1 MSAKKNFE
9 SIDTRN
15 QRKPGKVEE
24 AMSQAT
30 SRRGQQPKAT
40 EEEAKE
46 RRKNMKTQGRNG
58 AKLKRIN
65 MAFSDENYDFLFTV
79 GQFKG
84 LSITAYVNEIIAAYR
99 QTHGVNEEILQQ
111 LRELMDKIDQIEA
124 AAPTEEEQKQIKK
137 EIDSLKQ
144 GLADKF

>member
-1 MSAKKNFE
+1 MPKKTFE

-15 QRKPGKVEE
+15 QRKPGKVEQ

-30 SRRGQQPKAT
+30 SKRGQQPKAT

-65 MAFSDENYDFLFTV
+65 MAFSDENYDFIYTV
-79 GQFKG
+79 GRFKN

-99 QTHGVNEEILQQ
+99 ETHGVNEEILQQ
-111 LRELMDKIDQIEA
+111 LRELMEKIDAIVEA
-124 AAPTEEEQKQIKK
+124 APDEDERKRIKK